1 MPPLTQ
7 YWQVPLIVLCEHPK
21 MLEKFVNYNTDEKYT
36 VLIIGIGRIEYIRK
50 FIPTREQIKN

>member
-1 MPPLTQ
+1 
-7 YWQVPLIVLCEHPK
+7 

>member
-1 MPPLTQ
+1 
-7 YWQVPLIVLCEHPK
+7 

-50 FIPTREQIKN
+50 INPTREQIKN